1 MPPRTNEALPV
12 RHGISDFLQAS
23 GAVHAARCSCYGRSP
38 PMRAECP
45 VPTMALS
52 EPARLLPSPCRHS
65 NRRTGKQTHRQT
77 DAPARRMPGCSAGH
91 RAPQR
96 PGSSVRAQS
105 LSMHLHRRCKCRA
118 VQRLT
123 PTALNID
130 ARAATPVMPA
140 KATTFLVARR
150 QEPMRVGVAARRWI
164 GLGMHPT
171 ARVVDAGLR
180 RHDGGTAE
188 ASIIRTAGIT
198 PSRSGSL
205 APGGLWAV
213 RWIVR

>member
-1 MPPRTNEALPV
+1 MTLALMNCRSMPPRTNEALPV

-118 VQRLT
+118 VRRLT

-130 ARAATPVMPA
+130 ARAATPRHA
-140 KATTFLVARR
+140 GEGHDFSCGTKARTY
-150 QEPMRVGVAARRWI
+150 
-164 GLGMHPT
+164 
-171 ARVVDAGLR
+171 AG
-180 RHDGGTAE
+180 G
-188 ASIIRTAGIT
+188 
-198 PSRSGSL
+198 SGSQAVDRARYASHSTSRGCRP
-205 APGGLWAV
+205 APA
-213 RWIVR
+213 